1 MSTDN
6 QYFIL
11 IKKPNYPSHISA
23 GQICYMPVYKFR
35 SQLQLHVVSSHSSH
49 KLSVFFLKS
58 RSSIDY
64 DVDVSCLEELVL
76 EEAELLQ
83 ALPDDAERLKWFME
97 RDALQRAL
105 GLKEGTEVIV
115 DKDGE
120 KLRGVIRYIG
130 GLTEPSPYSCPFPGT
145 FFGIELQGPDKGKG
159 NTDGSYNFKSHFS
172 CPKDCGI
179 FVPFT
184 RVRPVVSSSLSP
196 SIPEPSTQSEKLAP
210 GDRVTY
216 FINDK
221 DRHGMVLEV
230 QERHGEYIV
239 RISTDQDENGKTGGE
254 VEFPLQSVFKE
265 EVPSEPER
273 MDIDTPPLEQSVDN
287 HFLDINSLVEVTL
300 GEGNSYGIIRWI
312 GTLPE
317 RKDLMAGLELEE
329 DKGVSDGT
337 FKSQRFFSCPPKR
350 ALFVKLASCRPD
362 SRFQSPTVSH
372 GESMLKP
379 LDTEKESWHSTGKL
393 ETVPPIS
400 TEQVKEILIG
410 RMRGIQGHC
419 NSCYMD
425 AALFSL
431 FSCSSVLDSML
442 FKSTEPQDAP
452 IQSTLLHDIVNP
464 LRTNGFVDGRHIMKL
479 RQQLQK
485 HGYSHSFTTDEKD
498 PEEFLTVIMHH
509 ILALEPLLKLSAA
522 GKVQESYCYQIFL
535 DQEHSLVLPTVQ
547 QLLEHSFYSSG
558 LKLAEIHT
566 HPQRQSHQ
574 RAPLKIPKGYLARGN
589 HQALTRDK
597 LELFAVLCIE
607 TSHYVSFIKYGPNTQ
622 DWIFFDSMADRKG
635 EQDGYNIPEVH
646 ACPEVGTY
654 LEMSQA
660 ELAAQTEAI
669 HPDCAL
675 VFQHMMAQEECNQ
688 ILKEEENNN
697 STRAG
702 CPTLWDD
709 IRCWYRAEV
718 GQVVNISCVNV
729 SHLFANNQGY
739 IYRNCTKDG
748 WSKLYP
754 SYEEACEFT
763 DYEEPE
769 PMTTYFSNFKQVY
782 TAGYATS
789 LISLISA
796 IFVFTVFRKFHCT
809 RNYIHINL
817 FVSFIL
823 RASAVFIKD
832 GVLFYD
838 ENLDHCFMSTTSCK
852 AAVAFFQFS
861 ILANYFWLLVEG
873 MYLQTLLALTFVFQK
888 KYFWWYILI
897 GWGLPTTIITAWIL
911 TRNFYDNK
919 GCWDDTDVAFIW
931 WIIKAPITASLL
943 VNFIIFINVIR
954 ILVQKLRSPGVGGN
968 DTSHFKRLA
977 KSTLLLIPLFGMHYM
992 VFAFLP
998 ENTWNRGPNLHRARS
1013 GILSAGPHN
1022 TVAITAIEITMATE
1036 ILPESKAV
1044 EKLEEEEEEEGWR
1057 DRGRENEKEGWG
1069 LS

>member
-6 QYFIL
+6 QHYFIL
-11 IKKPNYPSHISA
+11 TKKPGGYLSKSP
-23 GQICYMPVYKFR
+23 GQICYMSVHKY
-35 SQLQLHVVSSHSSH
+35 SSNVVSNYSSR
-49 KLSVFFLKS
+49 KLPVIFIDAY
-58 RSSIDY
+58 SSLDY
-64 DVDVSCLEELVL
+64 DIEVSCLEDLGL

-83 ALPDDAERLKWFME
+83 ALPDDVERLKWFTE
-97 RDALQRAL
+97 GDALRRAL
-105 GLKEGTEVIV
+105 GLKEGTDMIV

-130 GLTEPSPYSCPFPGT
+130 RLKEPSTLSCPLSGR
-145 FFGIELQGPDKGKG
+145 FFGIELQGLDKGKG
-159 NTDGSYNFKSHFS
+159 NTNGIYRGTYKQLFS

-184 RVRPVVSSSLSP
+184 RLRPVAPSSLSP
-196 SIPEPSTQSEKLAP
+196 SVPEPSAQPETKLAP

-221 DRHGMVLEV
+221 DRHGMVLDV
-230 QERHGEYIV
+230 LERNGKYFV
-239 RISTDQDENGKTGGE
+239 RISTDRDENGKTGGE

-317 RKDLMAGLELEE
+317 RKDIMAGLELEE

-337 FKSQRFFSCPPKR
+337 FKSQRFFDCPPKR

-362 SRFQSPTVSH
+362 SRFQSPTANR
-372 GESMLKP
+372 GESMLKQ

-400 TEQVKEILIG
+400 TEQVKDILIG

-452 IQSTLLHDIVNP
+452 IQNTLLHDIVNP
-464 LRTNGFVDGRHIMKL
+464 LRINGFVEGRHIMKL

-509 ILALEPLLKLSAA
+509 ILALDPLLKLSAA

-558 LKLAEIHT
+558 LKLAEVPSCLILQMPRFGKKFKMFDKIIPSLELDVTDLLSEGPQQCVLCGNLAEEECTACFKDPVFSQTGFKVFCGTCSSQIHA

-574 RAPLKIPKGYLARGN
+574 RAPLKIPKGYAGRSN
-589 HQALTRDK
+589 PPALTRDK

-607 TSHYVSFIKYGPNTQ
+607 TSHYVSFIKYGPNSQ
-622 DWIFFDSMADRKG
+622 DWIFFDSMADRQG
-635 EQDGYNIPEVH
+635 ERDGYNIPEVH

-660 ELAAQTEAI
+660 ELAAQVPRDMKGVA
-669 HPDCAL
+669 
-675 VFQHMMAQEECNQ
+675 
-688 ILKEEENNN
+688 K
-697 STRAG
+697 R
-702 CPTLWDD
+702 
-709 IRCWYRAEV
+709 
-718 GQVVNISCVNV
+718 
-729 SHLFANNQGY
+729 LFCDAY
-739 IYRNCTKDG
+739 
-748 WSKLYP
+748 
-754 SYEEACEFT
+754 
-763 DYEEPE
+763 
-769 PMTTYFSNFKQVY
+769 
-782 TAGYATS
+782 
-789 LISLISA
+789 
-796 IFVFTVFRKFHCT
+796 
-809 RNYIHINL
+809 
-817 FVSFIL
+817 
-823 RASAVFIKD
+823 
-832 GVLFYD
+832 
-838 ENLDHCFMSTTSCK
+838 
-852 AAVAFFQFS
+852 
-861 ILANYFWLLVEG
+861 
-873 MYLQTLLALTFVFQK
+873 MYLYQ
-888 KYFWWYILI
+888 
-897 GWGLPTTIITAWIL
+897 
-911 TRNFYDNK
+911 
-919 GCWDDTDVAFIW
+919 
-931 WIIKAPITASLL
+931 S
-943 VNFIIFINVIR
+943 
-954 ILVQKLRSPGVGGN
+954 
-968 DTSHFKRLA
+968 TSMCLYR
-977 KSTLLLIPLFGMHYM
+977 
-992 VFAFLP
+992 
-998 ENTWNRGPNLHRARS
+998 
-1013 GILSAGPHN
+1013 
-1022 TVAITAIEITMATE
+1022 
-1036 ILPESKAV
+1036 
-1044 EKLEEEEEEEGWR
+1044 
-1057 DRGRENEKEGWG
+1057 
-1069 LS
+1069 